1 MLNWEP
7 AETAPK
13 KGQLL
18 VRVERRYLSDDDGS
32 IWEKVFGPVI
42 WDIGIE
48 AFTDIVGEPVN
59 IMLENG
65 IQKMTHWMEWPAELN
80 LQEKINA

>member
-1 MLNWEP
+1 MLDWKP

-18 VRVERRYLSDDDGS
+18 VRVARKYLSDDDGS
-32 IWEKVFGPVI
+32 VWEKVFGPVI
-42 WDIGIE
+42 WESEIE

-59 IMLENG
+59 TMLKDG
-65 IQKMTHWMEWPAELN
+65 IQIMTHWMEWPAELN
-80 LQEKINA
+80 LQEKD

>member
-1 MLNWEP
+1 MLDWKP

-18 VRVERRYLSDDDGS
+18 VRVERKYLSDDDGS

-42 WDIGIE
+42 WEDEIE

-59 IMLENG
+59 TSFQDG
-65 IQKMTHWMEWPAELN
+65 IQMMTHWMEWPAELD
-80 LQEKINA
+80 LQEKY

>member
-1 MLNWEP
+1 MLDWKP

-18 VRVERRYLSDDDGS
+18 VRVERKYLSDDDGS

-42 WDIGIE
+42 WEDEIE

-59 IMLENG
+59 TPLQDG
-65 IQKMTHWMEWPAELN
+65 IQMMTHWMEWPAELD
-80 LQEKINA
+80 LQEKD